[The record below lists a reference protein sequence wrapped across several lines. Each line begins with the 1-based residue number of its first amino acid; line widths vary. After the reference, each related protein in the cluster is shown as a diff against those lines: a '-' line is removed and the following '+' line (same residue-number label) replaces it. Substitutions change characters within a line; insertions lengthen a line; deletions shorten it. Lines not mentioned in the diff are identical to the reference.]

1 MKAISFGALD
11 QMSLDLMQCES
22 SIDLLKNLQIKIL
35 FYLVFA
41 SKINIANLDSE
52 TLLLCFQDLRQVIKD
67 KQIRLIHSLRYVL
80 VT

>member
-1 MKAISFGALD
+1 
-11 QMSLDLMQCES
+11 MQCES

-67 KQIRLIHSLRYVL
+67 KQIRLIHSLKYVL